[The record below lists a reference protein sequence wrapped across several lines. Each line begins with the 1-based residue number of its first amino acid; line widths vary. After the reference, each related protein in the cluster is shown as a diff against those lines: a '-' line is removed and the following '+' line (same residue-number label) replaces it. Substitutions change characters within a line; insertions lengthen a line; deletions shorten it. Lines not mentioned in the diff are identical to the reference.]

1 MAENYTW
8 FKVYDFATHGA
19 EPQELFTLRAI
30 DLDGK
35 RVVLVRNDKG
45 YYAVDDKC
53 PHAGYPLSHGKCM
66 EDGTLMC
73 IYHRYRFDLETGQ
86 SGGDY
91 VQTHPVRVDEKG
103 VFIGL
108 KKKSWWRLW

>member
-1 MAENYTW
+1 MRDNNTW
-8 FKVYDFATHGA
+8 YKVYDFKTHGT
-19 EPQELFTLRAI
+19 EPQALFSLKAI
-30 DLDGK
+30 EADSKKL
-35 RVVLVRNDKG
+35 VLVRNQKG
-45 YYAVDDKC
+45 YFAVEDKC

-86 SGGDY
+86 SGADY
-91 VQTHPVRVDEKG
+91 VQTYPVRVDEVG

-108 KKKSWWRLW
+108 PKKSWWRWW

>member
-1 MAENYTW
+1 MADNYTW
-8 FKVYDFATHGA
+8 YKVYGA
-19 EPQELFTLRAI
+19 DAPPQKLYSLRAI
-30 DLDGK
+30 DLEGK
-35 RVVLVRNDKG
+35 KVVLARNDKG
-45 YYAVDDKC
+45 YYAVDDRC

-91 VQTHPVRVDEKG
+91 VQTHPVRVNDKG
-103 VFIGL
+103 IFIGL
-108 KKKSWWRLW
+108 KKKKWWQF

>member
-1 MAENYTW
+1 MADKYKW
-8 FKVYDFATHGA
+8 YKVYGA
-19 EPQELFTLRAI
+19 DAPQQELFSLRAI

-35 RVVLVRNDKG
+35 KVVLARNDKG

-86 SGGDY
+86 SGGDF
-91 VQTHPVRVDEKG
+91 VQTHPVRVDDKG

-108 KKKSWWRLW
+108 KKKKWWQF